1 MTKILT
7 ELHTK
12 ALDDYKY
19 VELTQPFIFISD
31 VLKKNGYQHRVVIPT
46 GMIVDYESVPLIKG
60 TSKRSGLIHDYL
72 YRINSE
78 PIVPKKISDQ
88 VYLEMMTY
96 RKNVWWR
103 RWIKYSAVKWFGRS
117 SYHKFLVEATYLEIA
132 GQN

>member
-60 TSKRSGLIHDYL
+60 TSKRSGLIHDFL
-72 YRINSE
+72 SRFDSS
-78 PIVPKKISDQ
+78 PTVTKKIAAD
-88 VYLEMMTY
+88 VYLEFMAH
-96 RKNVWWR
+96 RKNGLLR
-103 RWIKYSAVKWFGRS
+103 RYVKYWVVRVAPGYF
-117 SYHKFLVEATYLEIA
+117 HKLSVSATYEDII
-132 GQN
+132 NN